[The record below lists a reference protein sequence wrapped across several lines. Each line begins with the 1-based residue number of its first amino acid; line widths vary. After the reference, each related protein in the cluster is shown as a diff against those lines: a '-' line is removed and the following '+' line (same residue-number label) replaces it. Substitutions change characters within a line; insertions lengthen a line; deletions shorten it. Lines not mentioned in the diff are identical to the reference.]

1 MQQLEERLRRLIIK
15 SRPYFEE
22 KAICLDQLNTQRD
35 RIEFL
40 QKSVSQVKFSYSQ
53 SLKALELISE
63 EIHQKRKHPKQQALP
78 SEEEFPPGPREP
90 GVGAELNS
98 PSEETCS
105 KKPPLPDITYELD
118 RCDINSLGSL
128 SAPPSSA
135 VSEKDENEIE
145 FDDVEESEL
154 IDLKQRVKQLA
165 IRPVYGGEGCS
176 SDHVWESELNET
188 VNKLDHIMLMQECAQ
203 QLNDRYNKTDNI
215 LSDQYNNDLNESIVS
230 NSSTPNKDLI
240 NKFENTG

>member
-1 MQQLEERLRRLIIK
+1 M
-15 SRPYFEE
+15 
-22 KAICLDQLNTQRD
+22 
-35 RIEFL
+35 
-40 QKSVSQVKFSYSQ
+40 KFSYSQ

-63 EIHQKRKHPKQQALP
+63 EIHQKRKHPKQLPAP
-78 SEEEFPPGPREP
+78 SEDEFPAGPREP

-98 PSEETCS
+98 PPEKICS
-105 KKPPLPDITYELD
+105 KKQLLPDITYELD
-118 RCDINSLGSL
+118 CCDINSLGSL
-128 SAPPSSA
+128 SAPASSA

-203 QLNDRYNKTDNI
+203 QLIDHYNKTDNI
-215 LSDQYNNDLNESIVS
+215 SSDLSESIVS

-240 NKFENTG
+240 NKLENTG